1 MKKTLSLALLCA
13 AIMVLSLAPASH
25 AQTPQILDPS
35 NIPKFVNQLN
45 EPPPTYTP
53 TNVTDDSGKLIRQEY
68 TVSVTQFTQQMLPT
82 ATPDGAPTGF
92 AATKVWGY
100 SGLSHNTLTGESM
113 GVAASTPGCTF
124 QAIQGVPVR
133 VKWVNNLI
141 DANGNPL
148 SYFVPVDPTIHWAN
162 PNNIGMDMT
171 AATAPPFPPGYP
183 EAQSSV
189 AIVPH
194 LHGGETPS
202 SSDGHP
208 NAWFTF
214 NGNHGPAY
222 TSAVPTEPNAV
233 VYEYP
238 NAQQPT
244 TLWYHDHALGLTR
257 LNVLSGLAGFYIIT
271 SPADHLQTALPKGE
285 YEVPLAIQDRTFLT
299 DGSLYYPAKGL
310 NPDVNPYWQPMFL
323 GNTIIVNGEAWPN
336 MNVKQ
341 GQYRFRILDGSNNRF
356 YTLSFSNG
364 IPFTQIGTDGGYL
377 KAPAQLTSKTIS
389 PGERLDIIV
398 DFSNIPAGEK
408 IILQNLADSE
418 SAPTSQI
425 MQFTVVSETGFTT
438 QPLPQNLNPTLLAD
452 YPTLPTPD
460 RKRILTL
467 TDVAGRN
474 GVAMMLL
481 DGQKWDA
488 PVTEIPKLGV
498 TEEWLIVNPTMDT
511 HPIHLHLVQFQ
522 VVERQT
528 FNIPL
533 YLKEWTQLNGNPPL
547 TQATKNVASLETFL
561 TGTPRLAEASE
572 QGWKDTV
579 SVGSGEVLTIRIRW
593 ATQNGDQ
600 FPFDAT
606 AGPGYVWHCHIL
618 EHEDNQMMR
627 PYIVVSSMSLSG
639 LELALVLIPV
649 VVVTVLVVL
658 MVFWRLKKRPTR
670 HR

>member
-1 MKKTLSLALLCA
+1 MKKSLSLALLCV

-100 SGLSHNTLTGESM
+100 SGLSHNTLTGESI

-141 DANGNPL
+141 DPNGNPL

-162 PNNIGMDMT
+162 PNNIGIDMT
-171 AATAPPFPPGYP
+171 AAAAPPFPPGYP

-214 NGNHGPAY
+214 NGNHGSAY

-244 TLWYHDHALGLTR
+244 ALWYHDHALGLTR

-271 SPADHLQTALPKGE
+271 SPADQLQTALPKDG

-299 DGSLYYPAKGL
+299 DGSLYYPSKGL

-356 YTLSFSNG
+356 YTLSFSNSMS
-364 IPFTQIGTDGGYL
+364 FTQIGTDGGYL

-408 IILQNLADSE
+408 IILRNLAESE

-460 RKRILTL
+460 GKRILTL

-627 PYIVVSSMSLSG
+627 PYIVVSSMSFPG
-639 LELALVLIPV
+639 LEIALVLIPV
-649 VVVTVLVVL
+649 VVVTILAVLL
-658 MVFWRLKKRPTR
+658 VFWRLKKRPTR

>member
-1 MKKTLSLALLCA
+1 MKKSLSLALLCT
-13 AIMVLSLAPASH
+13 AIMVLSLAPASQG
-25 AQTPQILDPS
+25 QTLQILDSS

-45 EPPPTYTP
+45 QLPPTYTP
-53 TNVTDDSGKLIRQEY
+53 TNVTDDSGKLVRQEY
-68 TVSVTQFTQQMLPT
+68 TVSVTQFIQQMLPT
-82 ATPDGAPTGF
+82 ATADGAPTGF
-92 AATKVWGY
+92 APTKVWGY
-100 SGLSHNTLTGESM
+100 SSLSYNTLTGESI
-113 GVAASTPGCTF
+113 GIAAITPGCTF
-124 QAIQGVPVR
+124 QATQGVPVR
-133 VKWVNNLI
+133 VKWVNNLF

-162 PNNIGMDMT
+162 PNNIDMDMT
-171 AATAPPFPPGYP
+171 AAAAPLYPPGYP
-183 EAQSSV
+183 NAQASV

-202 SSDGHP
+202 TSDGHP
-208 NAWFTF
+208 NAWFTS

-222 TSAVPTEPNAV
+222 ISAVPTDANAV

-271 SPADHLQTALPKGE
+271 DPGDPLQALLPRGE

-299 DGSLYYPAKGL
+299 DGSLYYPTKGL
-310 NPDVNPYWQPMFL
+310 NPDINPYWQPMFF

-364 IPFTQIGTDGGYL
+364 MSFTQIGTDGGYL

-389 PGERLDIIV
+389 PGERLDILV

-408 IILQNLADSE
+408 IILRNLADSE
-418 SAPTSQI
+418 SAPTAQI
-425 MQFTVVSETGFTT
+425 IQFTVVSETGFTAKT
-438 QPLPQNLNPTLLAD
+438 LPQNLNPTLIAN

-460 RKRILTL
+460 GKRILTL

-488 PVTEIPKLGV
+488 PVTEIPKLGA

-511 HPIHLHLVQFQ
+511 HPIHLHLIQFQ

-561 TGTPRLAEASE
+561 TGTPSLAGASE

-593 ATQNGDQ
+593 AAQNGDQ
-600 FPFDAT
+600 FPFDAI

-627 PYIVVSSMSLSG
+627 PYTVVSSTLLPG
-639 LELALVLIPV
+639 LEFALVLIPV
-649 VVVTVLVVL
+649 AVVAVLAVL
-658 MVFWRLKKRPTR
+658 LIFWRLKR
-670 HR
+670 HST

>member
-1 MKKTLSLALLCA
+1 M
-13 AIMVLSLAPASH
+13 ILSLAPASY

-45 EPPPTYTP
+45 QPPPTYTA
-53 TNVTDDSGKLIRQEY
+53 TNVTDDSGKLVRQEY
-68 TVSVTQFTQQMLPT
+68 IVGVTQFTQQMLPT
-82 ATPDGAPTGF
+82 STADGTPTGF

-100 SGLSHNTLTGESM
+100 SGLSHNSLTGESI

-124 QAIQGVPVR
+124 QTIQGVPVR

-141 DANGNPL
+141 DATGNPL

-171 AATAPPFPPGYP
+171 AAAAPPYPPGYP
-183 EAQSSV
+183 DAQASV

-194 LHGGETPS
+194 LHGGETAS

-222 TSAVPTEPNAV
+222 ISAVTTDANAV

-257 LNVLSGLAGFYIIT
+257 LNVLSGLAGFYVINN
-271 SPADHLQTALPKGE
+271 PADPLQALLPSGQ

-299 DGSLYYPAKGL
+299 DGSLYYPTKGL
-310 NPDVNPYWQPMFL
+310 NTEVNPYWQPMFL

-336 MNVKQ
+336 INVKQ

-364 IPFTQIGTDGGYL
+364 MSFTQIGTDGGYL

-389 PGERLDIIV
+389 PGERLDILV

-408 IILQNLADSE
+408 IILRNLADTD
-418 SAPTSQI
+418 SAPTAQI
-425 MQFTVVSETGFTT
+425 MQFTVVSETGFAAQT
-438 QPLPQNLNPTLLAD
+438 LPQNLNPTLSAD
-452 YPTLPTPD
+452 YPTLPAPVG
-460 RKRILTL
+460 KRILTL

-488 PVTEIPKLGV
+488 PVTEIPKLGD

-533 YLKEWTQLNGNPPL
+533 YLKEWIRLNGNPPL

-561 TGTPRLAEASE
+561 TGTPKIADASE

-627 PYIVVSSMSLSG
+627 PYTIVSSMSLSG
-639 LELALVLIPV
+639 LEFALVLIPV
-649 VVVTVLVVL
+649 VVAAVLVVL
-658 MVFWRLKKRPTR
+658 MIFWRLKKRPTKNR
-670 HR
+670 

>member
-1 MKKTLSLALLCA
+1 MKKSLSFALLCV
-13 AIMVLSLAPASH
+13 AIMVLSLTPASY

-35 NIPKFVNQLN
+35 TIPKFINQLN
-45 EPPPTYTP
+45 QPPPTYTP
-53 TNVTDDSGKLIRQEY
+53 TNITDDSGKLIRQEY

-82 ATPDGAPTGF
+82 TNAAGVPTGF
-92 AATKVWGY
+92 ATTKVWGY
-100 SGLSHNTLTGESM
+100 SGLTHNTLTGQSI
-113 GVAASTPGCTF
+113 GVIGSTPGCTF
-124 QAIQGVPVR
+124 QTTQGIPVR

-162 PNNIGMDMT
+162 PNNIGMAMT
-171 AATAPPFPPGYP
+171 LAAAPLYPPGYP
-183 EAQSSV
+183 DAQASV

-208 NAWFTF
+208 NAWFTS

-222 TSAVPTEPNAV
+222 ISAIPTDENAV
-233 VYEYP
+233 IYEYP

-271 SPADHLQTALPKGE
+271 NPADPLQTLLPSGE
-285 YEVPLAIQDRTFLT
+285 YEMPLAIQDRTFLN
-299 DGSLYYPAKGL
+299 DGSLYYPTVGL
-310 NPDVNPYWQPMFL
+310 NPEVNPYWQPMFL
-323 GNTIIVNGEAWPN
+323 GNAIIVNGEAWPN

-364 IPFTQIGTDGGYL
+364 MPFTQIGTDGGYL
-377 KAPAQLTSKTIS
+377 KGPATLTSKNIA
-389 PGERLDIIV
+389 PAERLDILV

-408 IILQNLADSE
+408 IILRNLAESE

-425 MQFTVVSETGFTT
+425 MQFTIVGETGFASTS
-438 QPLPQNLNPTLLAD
+438 LPQNLNPTLSTD

-460 RKRILTL
+460 AKRILTL
-467 TDVAGRN
+467 IDVAGRN
-474 GVAMMLL
+474 GAAMMLL
-481 DGQKWDA
+481 DGQTWDA
-488 PVTEIPKLGV
+488 PVSETPKLSS
-498 TEEWLIVNPTMDT
+498 TEEWVIVNPTMDT

-522 VVERQT
+522 VVKRQS
-528 FNIPL
+528 FNIPS

-547 TQATKNVASLETFL
+547 TQATKNVASLETYL
-561 TGTPRLAEASE
+561 IGTPRPAEASE

-593 ATQNGDQ
+593 AEQNGDQ

-627 PYIVVSSMSLSG
+627 PYTVVSSISLSG
-639 LELALVLIPV
+639 LEFALVLIPV
-649 VVVTVLVVL
+649 VVVAILVVL
-658 MVFWRLKKRPTR
+658 LIFWRLKNRSNK

>member
-1 MKKTLSLALLCA
+1 
-13 AIMVLSLAPASH
+13 MVLSLAPASH

-45 EPPPTYTP
+45 QPPPTYTP
-53 TNVTDDSGKLIRQEY
+53 TNVTDDSGKLVRQEY
-68 TVSVTQFTQQMLPT
+68 TVGVTQFTQQMLPAAT
-82 ATPDGAPTGF
+82 ADGTPTGF

-100 SGLSHNTLTGESM
+100 SGLSHDSLTGESI

-141 DANGNPL
+141 DANSNPL

-171 AATAPPFPPGYP
+171 AAAAPPYPPGYP
-183 EAQSSV
+183 DAQASV

-194 LHGGETPS
+194 LHGGETAS

-214 NGNHGPAY
+214 NGIHGPAY
-222 TSAVPTEPNAV
+222 ISAVPTDANAV

-257 LNVLSGLAGFYIIT
+257 LNVLSGLAGFYVINNP
-271 SPADHLQTALPKGE
+271 SDSLQASLPSGE
-285 YEVPLAIQDRTFLT
+285 YEVPIAIQDRTFLT
-299 DGSLYYPAKGL
+299 DGSLYYPTKGL

-364 IPFTQIGTDGGYL
+364 MSFTQIGTDGGYL

-389 PGERLDIIV
+389 PGERLDILV
-398 DFSNIPAGEK
+398 DFSNISAGEK
-408 IILQNLADSE
+408 IILRNLADSE
-418 SAPTSQI
+418 SAPTAQI
-425 MQFTVVSETGFTT
+425 MQFTVVSETGFAA
-438 QPLPQNLNPTLLAD
+438 QSLPQNLNPTLSAD
-452 YPTLPTPD
+452 YPTLPDPVG
-460 RKRILTL
+460 KRILTL
-467 TDVAGRN
+467 TDVAGKN

-498 TEEWLIVNPTMDT
+498 TEDWLIVNPTMDT

-522 VVERQT
+522 VVERQP
-528 FNIPL
+528 FNVPL
-533 YLKEWTQLNGNPPL
+533 YLKEWTLLNGNPPL
-547 TQATKNVASLETFL
+547 TQTTKNVGSLETFL
-561 TGTPRLAEASE
+561 TGTPSPADASE

-606 AGPGYVWHCHIL
+606 SGPGYVWHCHIL

-627 PYIVVSSMSLSG
+627 PYTVVSSTSLSG
-639 LELALVLIPV
+639 LEFALVLIPV
-649 VVVTVLVVL
+649 VVVAVLVVL
-658 MVFWRLKKRPTR
+658 LIFWRLKKRPTKNE
-670 HR
+670 